1 MYSYNFSF
9 QHSNNIQK
17 NLFPEDF
24 FGTQNQYTT
33 IQTQKSKNREHP
45 RIIIP
50 NLLKGNKSGPL
61 FSEIKE
67 EKCEE
72 SSELTKNKTSLKIAI
87 PYDNSIGDIST
98 NGGSYNTPM
107 TPMTPVMS
115 VIQTEPNKKFGNK
128 GKMKDRLISNN
139 IPSSLNENN
148 HIKDTQIDL
157 SIPMA
162 FTFNSKFKENQ
173 SKTVANNKINRI
185 NRINKFNKRE
195 ISEKSNKKKNKNKT
209 LENKSE
215 RNYSQR
221 KYTPRERIKS
231 NDLRYRKNINNKSS
245 SYIKNNN
252 KQIEAEKKRNTV
264 ENYSQRE
271 IKRYSRNIYNLP
283 YNERKVKSAKRNKA
297 VNNIKIVKNINSN
310 NNPLIKRSNS
320 NNKKDLNNKSH
331 SKCSISE
338 YRNKKKELEVKSRVE
353 KEINNVFNKLPED
366 KEKKPELNNK
376 FQLFVKKRVDT
387 KDVKNK
393 KKTQNIFLKNK

>member
-1 MYSYNFSF
+1 
-9 QHSNNIQK
+9 
-17 NLFPEDF
+17 LFPEDF

-33 IQTQKSKNREHP
+33 IQNHKSKNKEHP

-50 NLLKGNKSGPL
+50 TLLKTNRTRPI

-72 SSELTKNKTSLKIAI
+72 SSELTKNKTSLKIVI

-107 TPMTPVMS
+107 TPMTPVVS
-115 VIQTEPNKKFGNK
+115 IIQTEPNKNYGKKN
-128 GKMKDRLISNN
+128 KMKDRLMTNN
-139 IPSSLNENN
+139 IPSSLNDNYENN
-148 HIKDTQIDL
+148 HFKDDQIDL

-162 FTFNSKFKENQ
+162 FTFNAKFKENQ

-185 NRINKFNKRE
+185 NRINKFSKRE
-195 ISEKSNKKKNKNKT
+195 ISSKDSKNKNKNKT

-215 RNYSQR
+215 RDYNQR
-221 KYTPRERIKS
+221 KYTPRERKKS
-231 NDLRYRKNINNKSS
+231 NDIRNRKTINNKSS

-252 KQIEAEKKRNTV
+252 KHIEVEKRRNTV

-271 IKRYSRNIYNLP
+271 IKRYSRNNYNFA

-297 VNNIKIVKNINSN
+297 INNIKIVKNINNGN
-310 NNPLIKRSNS
+310 NNPLIRRSDS

-338 YRNKKKELEVKSRVE
+338 YRNKKKDLEVKSRVE
-353 KEINNVFNKLPED
+353 KEINNVFNKLIEGN
-366 KEKKPELNNK
+366 EKPELNNK
-376 FQLFVKKRVDT
+376 FQLFVKKRVDI
-387 KDVKNK
+387 KDTK
-393 KKTQNIFLKNK
+393 KKKKSQNIFLKNK